1 LTGDGTMAT
10 ASDLTDSPQ
19 GQPPE
24 SLQALAEYLEFSLDK
39 GKCLVMMRHGTDVC
53 SVYIGD
59 PSDEEG
65 DLTAHGT
72 IATAL
77 ADEILEFTRSGANQ
91 ITVGDQTYRFFR
103 SFTHVA
109 KVGAV
114 VFAPL

>member
-24 SLQALAEYLEFSLDK
+24 SLRALAEYLEFSLDK
-39 GKCLVMMRHGTDVC
+39 GKCLVMMRHGTDAC

>member
-1 LTGDGTMAT
+1 MTGDGTMAT

-24 SLQALAEYLEFSLDK
+24 SLRALAEYLEFSLDK